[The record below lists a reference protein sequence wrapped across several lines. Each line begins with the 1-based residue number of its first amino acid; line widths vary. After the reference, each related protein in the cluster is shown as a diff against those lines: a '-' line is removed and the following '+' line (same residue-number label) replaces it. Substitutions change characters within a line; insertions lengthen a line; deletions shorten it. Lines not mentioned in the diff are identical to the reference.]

1 MRFPSRAIPRATA
14 TGLALVAAL
23 VATRAEAA
31 EDLAGLLRDATVA
44 EQAGRLGDASSLY
57 TRAHSEWPKDLDAVR
72 GVCESGLKLA
82 GGAPISAATSA
93 ACHQA
98 FLATQGPRDL
108 RNKVAALLAE
118 KPKPDLDVIAIA
130 ALMADAAVK
139 QAPDQPWGTLA
150 RLDIARH
157 LRRADLL
164 ATARSDLQPFAATN
178 DVVRAA
184 LADDQIGRP
193 KPWVWILR
201 VLALLGLVGTG
212 VHALLRGTTK
222 TAGRKPTTSAVA
234 ATLLVLL
241 SLLVS
246 SRAAARVGDMPAMND
261 GQMSR
266 FKIDDEHPEAAVQSL
281 LATDNDPLQL
291 GYLLQDLS
299 ARVSAAVAQHD
310 NAAVARYYHA
320 ISLAAPT
327 AIAPR
332 KECEALE
339 AVGDLPGA
347 ILACRLALTRDGVV
361 VGDYARFVDLVLKNP
376 QLPALE
382 PQELE
387 NVIVHLEK
395 EGKAGNLPTI
405 LRCKVALRF
414 EDSGALERCGAA
426 LRTAPFND
434 PTVISIK
441 WGLAVRQHDKPA
453 ALALVEEARKAGL
466 DFQYIQKM
474 QQTTNAMSKQRLQSA
489 TILGGLVVLGI
500 AAALLGARLV
510 ISSRRRSASRSP
522 A

>member
-1 MRFPSRAIPRATA
+1 MRFPSRAISCATA
-14 TGLALVAAL
+14 FGLALFAVLA
-23 VATRAEAA
+23 ATRAEAA
-31 EDLAGLLRDATVA
+31 QDLAGLLRDAKAA
-44 EQAGRLGDASSLY
+44 EVAGRLGDASTLY
-57 TRAHSEWPKDLDAVR
+57 ARAHGEWPKDLDAVR
-72 GVCESGLKLA
+72 GVCEVGLEIA
-82 GGAPISAATSA
+82 AGAPISATTGA

-118 KPKPDLDVIAIA
+118 KAKPDLDVIAIS
-130 ALMADAAVK
+130 ALMADAATK

-164 ATARSDLQPFAATN
+164 TTARSDLQPFAATN
-178 DVVRAA
+178 DTVRAA

-193 KPWVWILR
+193 KLWVWILR
-201 VLALLGLVGTG
+201 VLTLLGLAGTG
-212 VHALLRGTTK
+212 VHALLRRNK
-222 TAGRKPTTSAVA
+222 LVGRKTTTSAVA

-246 SRAAARVGDMPAMND
+246 SRAVARVGDMPNTED
-261 GQMSR
+261 GQLSR
-266 FKIDDEHPEAAVQSL
+266 FKIDDEHPEAAVQGV
-281 LATDNDPLQL
+281 LATENDPLQL

-299 ARVSAAVAQHD
+299 ARVAAATAKHD

-320 ISLAAPT
+320 ISLASPT

-339 AVGDLPGA
+339 AVGDIPGA
-347 ILACRLALTRDGVV
+347 ILACRLALTRDGAV
-361 VGDYARFVDLVLKNP
+361 VGDYAKFIDVVLKNP

-387 NVIVHLEK
+387 NVIVHVEK
-395 EGKAGNLPTI
+395 EGKGGNLATV

-414 EDSGALERCGAA
+414 EDSGALERCSAA
-426 LRTAPFND
+426 MRTAPFND

-441 WGLAVRQHDKPA
+441 WGLAVRQHDKVA
-453 ALALVEEARKAGL
+453 ALALVEEARKAGF
-466 DFQYIQKM
+466 DWQNIQKM
-474 QQTTNAMSKQRLQSA
+474 QQTTNAMSKQRLQSV
-489 TILGGLVVLGI
+489 TILGGLAILGVV
-500 AAALLGARLV
+500 AVVLGARLV
-510 ISSRRRSASRSP
+510 AASRRRSASRSP